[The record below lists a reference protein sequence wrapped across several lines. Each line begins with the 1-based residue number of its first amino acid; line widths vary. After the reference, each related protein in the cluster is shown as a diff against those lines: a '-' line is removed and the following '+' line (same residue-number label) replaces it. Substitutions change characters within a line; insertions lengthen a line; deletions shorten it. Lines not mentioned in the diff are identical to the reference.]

1 MDFYQTIDDIRKH
14 VSTNTS
20 LYNKHEDFKKR
31 YPKLFA
37 MLCDPECDQTMLQK
51 MINLHKKFTDGKVTK
66 EDADVR
72 FGTVA
77 ADKYVKPL
85 VNSETQTVEN
95 YKQPLGKTDSF
106 THI

>member
-14 VSTNTS
+14 VSTNSS
-20 LYNKHEDFKKR
+20 LYNKHDDFKKR

-51 MINLHKKFTDGKVTK
+51 MITLHKNFTSGAVTK
-66 EDADVR
+66 ENADLT

-95 YKQPLGKTDSF
+95 NKQPISKNDSF
-106 THI
+106 IHI